1 MAKKTGLGRGI
12 GNFLTSSEK
21 IREVIEEET
30 SKLMEVDLADIVPN
44 EDQPRK
50 NFDKDEL
57 NDLSKS
63 IEKYGVIQPL
73 LLKKK
78 DEKYE
83 IIAGER
89 RYRAAIEAGLT
100 SVPAIVKD
108 VSDEISSRIAIIENI
123 QRKDLNPVEEAMSY
137 KHLLDSQD
145 LTQKELADE
154 IGKSRQYIGN
164 TIRLLKLDPRV
175 LKLLEE
181 EKISTSHGKNL
192 LSIKDGDKQYKEAM
206 KIIKHSL
213 PVNDNSANTR
223 ADKREVADIFMEDL
237 RNEIERTLGTKV
249 SIKKRGKIGK
259 IEIEYYGDEDLSRI
273 ADYILQRALWLMKRF
288 YTTYLVSAFS
298 DRAFM
303 GNSTGVVIDDGRLT
317 DLDMENIAKDINQSV
332 IVFVRELD
340 RDRYLTRFFTPHGEI
355 NLCGHATVATFYALA
370 ENEYIKCQDEGIKK
384 IIQHT
389 KIGKIPVE
397 LEYKDGK
404 IQNVYMNLDVLLE
417 EKFEDQDRILKILNL
432 KKDDIGLEICENLT
446 MEKISTG
453 TCDILVPVKDER
465 ALSSIVLNK
474 NEALRISEE
483 ENIIS
488 IHAFT
493 TKDGK
498 EIKQRTFSPII
509 GEDEEFGSG
518 TSTAATMYYLSSN
531 KITEEKS
538 LTAIQGDYIGRI
550 SKVYTSIADREN
562 RVRVGGRAYVFMN
575 GVLYI

>member
-12 GNFLTSSEK
+12 GNFLSSSEK

-89 RYRAAIEAGLT
+89 RYRAAIEAGLS

-213 PVNDNSANTR
+213 PVNDNSGNTR

-237 RNEIERTLGTKV
+237 RNEIERKLGTKV

-273 ADYILQRALWLMKRF
+273 ADYILQRAL
-288 YTTYLVSAFS
+288 
-298 DRAFM
+298 
-303 GNSTGVVIDDGRLT
+303 
-317 DLDMENIAKDINQSV
+317 
-332 IVFVRELD
+332 
-340 RDRYLTRFFTPHGEI
+340 
-355 NLCGHATVATFYALA
+355 
-370 ENEYIKCQDEGIKK
+370 
-384 IIQHT
+384 
-389 KIGKIPVE
+389 
-397 LEYKDGK
+397 
-404 IQNVYMNLDVLLE
+404 
-417 EKFEDQDRILKILNL
+417 
-432 KKDDIGLEICENLT
+432 
-446 MEKISTG
+446 
-453 TCDILVPVKDER
+453 
-465 ALSSIVLNK
+465 
-474 NEALRISEE
+474 
-483 ENIIS
+483 
-488 IHAFT
+488 
-493 TKDGK
+493 
-498 EIKQRTFSPII
+498 
-509 GEDEEFGSG
+509 
-518 TSTAATMYYLSSN
+518 
-531 KITEEKS
+531 
-538 LTAIQGDYIGRI
+538 
-550 SKVYTSIADREN
+550 
-562 RVRVGGRAYVFMN
+562 
-575 GVLYI
+575 

>member
-12 GNFLTSSEK
+12 GNFLSSSEK

-57 NDLSKS
+57 KDLSKS

-213 PVNDNSANTR
+213 PVNDNSGKTR

-249 SIKKRGKIGK
+249 SIKKIGKIGK

-273 ADYILQRALWLMKRF
+273 ADYILQRAL
-288 YTTYLVSAFS
+288 
-298 DRAFM
+298 
-303 GNSTGVVIDDGRLT
+303 
-317 DLDMENIAKDINQSV
+317 
-332 IVFVRELD
+332 
-340 RDRYLTRFFTPHGEI
+340 
-355 NLCGHATVATFYALA
+355 
-370 ENEYIKCQDEGIKK
+370 
-384 IIQHT
+384 
-389 KIGKIPVE
+389 
-397 LEYKDGK
+397 
-404 IQNVYMNLDVLLE
+404 
-417 EKFEDQDRILKILNL
+417 
-432 KKDDIGLEICENLT
+432 
-446 MEKISTG
+446 
-453 TCDILVPVKDER
+453 
-465 ALSSIVLNK
+465 
-474 NEALRISEE
+474 
-483 ENIIS
+483 
-488 IHAFT
+488 
-493 TKDGK
+493 
-498 EIKQRTFSPII
+498 
-509 GEDEEFGSG
+509 
-518 TSTAATMYYLSSN
+518 
-531 KITEEKS
+531 
-538 LTAIQGDYIGRI
+538 
-550 SKVYTSIADREN
+550 
-562 RVRVGGRAYVFMN
+562 
-575 GVLYI
+575 

>member
-57 NDLSKS
+57 KDLSKS

-213 PVNDNSANTR
+213 PVNDNSGNTR
-223 ADKREVADIFMEDL
+223 ADKREVADIFIEDL
-237 RNEIERTLGTKV
+237 RTEIERTLGTKV

-273 ADYILQRALWLMKRF
+273 ADYILQRAL
-288 YTTYLVSAFS
+288 
-298 DRAFM
+298 
-303 GNSTGVVIDDGRLT
+303 
-317 DLDMENIAKDINQSV
+317 
-332 IVFVRELD
+332 
-340 RDRYLTRFFTPHGEI
+340 
-355 NLCGHATVATFYALA
+355 
-370 ENEYIKCQDEGIKK
+370 
-384 IIQHT
+384 
-389 KIGKIPVE
+389 
-397 LEYKDGK
+397 
-404 IQNVYMNLDVLLE
+404 
-417 EKFEDQDRILKILNL
+417 
-432 KKDDIGLEICENLT
+432 
-446 MEKISTG
+446 
-453 TCDILVPVKDER
+453 
-465 ALSSIVLNK
+465 
-474 NEALRISEE
+474 
-483 ENIIS
+483 
-488 IHAFT
+488 
-493 TKDGK
+493 
-498 EIKQRTFSPII
+498 
-509 GEDEEFGSG
+509 
-518 TSTAATMYYLSSN
+518 
-531 KITEEKS
+531 
-538 LTAIQGDYIGRI
+538 
-550 SKVYTSIADREN
+550 
-562 RVRVGGRAYVFMN
+562 
-575 GVLYI
+575 